1 MLTALSSAPK
11 ETLKVQPVVTM
22 EEPKLAPRRVGSGE
36 GRHIPS
42 PVWVCGLCYS
52 KNYKKKVLTQQTMSD
67 LVHRQGHE
75 AKTHEAENKN
85 EADNSENG
93 TLTFGLETSLASRT

>member
-1 MLTALSSAPK
+1 
-11 ETLKVQPVVTM
+11 
-22 EEPKLAPRRVGSGE
+22 
-36 GRHIPS
+36 
-42 PVWVCGLCYS
+42 
-52 KNYKKKVLTQQTMSD
+52 MSD